1 MAEMLLLAKF
11 LNQATVVWMRQG
23 YDFYHTGYGIIIFGV
38 VTNEAGSLHFQD
50 HGEAVLGY
58 CIFVLSLPMKAFL

>member
-1 MAEMLLLAKF
+1 
-11 LNQATVVWMRQG
+11 MRQG